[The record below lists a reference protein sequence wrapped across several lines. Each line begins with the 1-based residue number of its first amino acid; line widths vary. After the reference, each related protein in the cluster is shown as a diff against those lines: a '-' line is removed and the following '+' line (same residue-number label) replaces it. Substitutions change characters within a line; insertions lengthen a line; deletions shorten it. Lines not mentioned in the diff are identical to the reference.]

1 MKQLLVKIPISQSI
15 QEVIDYIY
23 YSEMEGREDE
33 ADSWFTTYQS
43 LLELK
48 EKVLDEEDMLWKKN
62 YIQLKSPLTV
72 SAMRS

>member
-33 ADSWFTTYQS
+33 TDSWFTTYES
-43 LLELK
+43 LKELK
-48 EKVLDEEDMLWKKN
+48 EKALDEEDM
-62 YIQLKSPLTV
+62 
-72 SAMRS
+72 R

>member
-1 MKQLLVKIPISQSI
+1 MKMQMLRVKVPVSQCI

-33 ADSWFTTYQS
+33 TDSWYTTYKS

-48 EKVLDEEDMLWKKN
+48 EKVLDEEDM
-62 YIQLKSPLTV
+62 S
-72 SAMRS
+72 

>member
-1 MKQLLVKIPISQSI
+1 MKQLLIKIPVSQSI

-33 ADSWFTTYQS
+33 TDSWYTTYKN

-48 EKVLDEEDMLWKKN
+48 EKVLDEEDM
-62 YIQLKSPLTV
+62 
-72 SAMRS
+72 A

>member
-1 MKQLLVKIPISQSI
+1 MKMQMLRVKVPVSQCI

-33 ADSWFTTYQS
+33 TDSWYNTYKN

-48 EKVLDEEDMLWKKN
+48 EKVLDEEDMLWIN
-62 YIQLKSPLTV
+62 
-72 SAMRS
+72 

>member
-48 EKVLDEEDMLWKKN
+48 EKVLDEEDML
-62 YIQLKSPLTV
+62 
-72 SAMRS
+72 

>member
-1 MKQLLVKIPISQSI
+1 MKQLLVKIPTSQSI

-33 ADSWFTTYQS
+33 ADSWFTTYKS

-48 EKVLDEEDMLWKKN
+48 EKVLDEEDM
-62 YIQLKSPLTV
+62 
-72 SAMRS
+72 A

>member
-33 ADSWFTTYQS
+33 TDSWFTTYES
-43 LLELK
+43 LKELK
-48 EKVLDEEDMLWKKN
+48 EKALDEEDM
-62 YIQLKSPLTV
+62 T
-72 SAMRS
+72 

>member
-1 MKQLLVKIPISQSI
+1 MKMQMLRVKVPVSQCI

-33 ADSWFTTYQS
+33 TDSQYTTYKS

-48 EKVLDEEDMLWKKN
+48 EKVLDEEDML
-62 YIQLKSPLTV
+62 
-72 SAMRS
+72 

>member
-1 MKQLLVKIPISQSI
+1 MKMQMLRVKVPVSQCI

-33 ADSWFTTYQS
+33 TDSWYTTYKN

-48 EKVLDEEDMLWKKN
+48 EKVLDEEDM
-62 YIQLKSPLTV
+62 S
-72 SAMRS
+72 